1 MLLTTTELMFNNK
14 KLFLQ
19 DLSKII
25 GAIAAKESLLAA
37 MGFKTSRIGVSSN
50 IYPYVI
56 KLFKRYKIQYVIGNY
71 RYTYINDIGKGGWSN
86 RFGDETHIERSNA
99 KGDYFL
105 YIANSKVKA
114 KAAREKEENE
124 EEFEFGET
132 LGIPSCCAKFYV
144 DYSEKAFKKQND
156 FVLFVLEKT
165 ISKPPYDFW
174 NNYVSQYFGYS
185 LLSFFP
191 CSFDCPESVKISKQ
205 VFNLLDN
212 VYPDF
217 AKKFLYFHKQNIL
230 YTEYRGIYLFENSSL
245 RKDSIVYKNSRI
257 HSTIKNSSIGK
268 TIFQCDNIMVKGKN
282 HCTFYIGDKLVRNL
296 IGENIALCLFN

>member
-1 MLLTTTELMFNNK
+1 MLLTKTELMLNNK

-37 MGFKTSRIGVSSN
+37 MGFKTSRIGVAPY

-56 KLFKRYKIQYVIGNY
+56 KLFKKYKIQYVIGNY

-86 RFGDETHIERSNA
+86 RFGDETHIEQSNA

-105 YIANSKVKA
+105 YIANSEIKA

-144 DYSEKAFKKQND
+144 DYSKARFNFMIK
-156 FVLFVLEKT
+156 
-165 ISKPPYDFW
+165 
-174 NNYVSQYFGYS
+174 VS
-185 LLSFFP
+185 
-191 CSFDCPESVKISKQ
+191 
-205 VFNLLDN
+205 
-212 VYPDF
+212 
-217 AKKFLYFHKQNIL
+217 
-230 YTEYRGIYLFENSSL
+230 
-245 RKDSIVYKNSRI
+245 
-257 HSTIKNSSIGK
+257 
-268 TIFQCDNIMVKGKN
+268 
-282 HCTFYIGDKLVRNL
+282 
-296 IGENIALCLFN
+296 